1 MCVLNNI
8 YYNQV
13 ECWIEFEF
21 GSENKQRYNLKMNGS
36 CSVIGIACG
45 SAHSAA
51 LLDNGMVLT
60 WGRGEDGQLGHGDA
74 EDRTTPTVVAG
85 LQEVQPQSIVCGAEF
100 MAVLCKQEPQV
111 YSWGWGDFGR
121 LGHGNNEDSLVPRPL
136 PFFTDKVIVQVCC
149 GDSHTVI
156 VTQGGELFTCGRN
169 QNGQLG
175 LGHSFDQFNP
185 NPVPALKNK
194 RIKEAA
200 CGAEHTIA
208 VCEDGEV
215 YGWGWGQYGNLGD
228 GERHDRWQ
236 PTKVKGLEGI
246 QLRQISCGWRHNLAL
261 STEGVIYVWGWNKYG
276 QLGVA
281 DNNDRSTAVPIT
293 SGIGQTQV
301 ISGGWRYSMSVD
313 QNGDI
318 YAWGW
323 NKFGQLGLGHCEACN
338 TPQKVSS
345 MEGCNIELLACGWRH
360 SMAVSRNGDFYVWG
374 RGSYGR
380 LGLGDEAD
388 RMMPTQMEYLTRSNL
403 TNENLIKMQAKSEAN
418 QIVPEEEQEFMQVP

>member
-1 MCVLNNI
+1 MVWCQRGVVVRTV
-8 YYNQV
+8 NQV
-13 ECWIEFEF
+13 MVTLKIGQHRRWQQGYKRFNRRVQFVEQSLWLYYV
-21 GSENKQRYNLKMNGS
+21 NKNHKYTVGDGVTLVDLVM
-36 CSVIGIACG
+36 VI
-45 SAHSAA
+45 
-51 LLDNGMVLT
+51 MKT
-60 WGRGEDGQLGHGDA
+60 RQFPGRCL
-74 EDRTTPTVVAG
+74 
-85 LQEVQPQSIVCGAEF
+85 
-100 MAVLCKQEPQV
+100 
-111 YSWGWGDFGR
+111 
-121 LGHGNNEDSLVPRPL
+121 
-136 PFFTDKVIVQVCC
+136 FFTDKVIVQVCC